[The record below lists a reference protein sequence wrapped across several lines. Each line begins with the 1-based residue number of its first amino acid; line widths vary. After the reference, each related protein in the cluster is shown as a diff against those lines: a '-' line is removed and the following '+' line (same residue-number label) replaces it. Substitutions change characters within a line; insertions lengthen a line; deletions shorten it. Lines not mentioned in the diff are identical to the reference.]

1 MSMNP
6 PQNKKINSNKI
17 QGSSGQ
23 DPILQEI
30 TLKMMMD
37 INIPG
42 KKEPIEFNESM
53 FYSDTINKSGY
64 NSLPYFTSEIE
75 YPSSIIKAL
84 PYQQQ
89 VDFFFKKSYFLYI
102 LKDTKEYNEK
112 YRKLRDQKKLQNDR
126 YKRCVEQKKKNKSF
140 QCDLNGESG
149 LTPDK
154 KKEKREKELDETKSR
169 MIERNNIAR
178 SNIMLT
184 LTILFPIKYYN
195 TTFNTYDDLFLNKV
209 SSSFSLS
216 TIMPILLN
224 ILIGM
229 KDTSE
234 KYSYLNMNGINTITQ
249 IIWLNDIYN
258 HPDYKKLAEKF
269 NTYIEWS
276 IGESIKKNEKIDEEY
291 DIFKDKFKDTL
302 MEISN
307 TKIKITTSRYSSNR
321 DEYTKYIESIKK
333 LATSLSSSFSYN
345 TAKEFLRL
353 YALLER
359 NSSETMR
366 ELIREL
372 NEKKNGNNKINV
384 NIGELNKKLTELIT
398 LYEIK
403 EFLDDPNI
411 EFQDISNYGDLQKTE
426 YNEKMNRIK
435 RLPEYN
441 KIKEFTD
448 IIKTIKQLS
457 SSNIFLQ
464 KQFEDYISGK
474 DNNINE
480 LMIPETAMN
489 DDKLRPLIDTGIS
502 LNSGTAVIQL
512 RVDIIGGKVDDTN
525 KSKVACIF
533 NGEKLGT
540 ELEEILKPNR
550 QSWMLDKYRFY
561 FDMKTETASVID
573 ETKQTVNSTKTSN
586 VKGDEKKPTGKD
598 VKMNPMEKIKKQPPI
613 KKTGTLKKQG
623 GKNRNTIRVY

>member
-1 MSMNP
+1 MV
-6 PQNKKINSNKI
+6 Q
-17 QGSSGQ
+17 
-23 DPILQEI
+23 
-30 TLKMMMD
+30 
-37 INIPG
+37 
-42 KKEPIEFNESM
+42 
-53 FYSDTINKSGY
+53 
-64 NSLPYFTSEIE
+64 
-75 YPSSIIKAL
+75 
-84 PYQQQ
+84 
-89 VDFFFKKSYFLYI
+89 
-102 LKDTKEYNEK
+102 
-112 YRKLRDQKKLQNDR
+112 
-126 YKRCVEQKKKNKSF
+126 
-140 QCDLNGESG
+140 
-149 LTPDK
+149 
-154 KKEKREKELDETKSR
+154 
-169 MIERNNIAR
+169 RNTIAR
-178 SNIMLT
+178 KNIMLT
-184 LTILFPIKYYN
+184 ITLLFPIKYYN
-195 TTFNTYDDLFLNKV
+195 TTFNTYDDLFINTI
-209 SSSFSLS
+209 SSSFSIS
-216 TIMPILLN
+216 TIMPLLLN
-224 ILIGM
+224 ILIGT

-234 KYSYLNMNGINTITQ
+234 KYSYININGINTITQ

-276 IGESIKKNEKIDEEY
+276 IGESIKKNDKIDEEY
-291 DIFKDKFKDTL
+291 EIFKYKFQDTL
-302 MEISN
+302 KEISN
-307 TKIKITTSRYSSNR
+307 TKIKITTIRYSSTR
-321 DEYTKYIESIKK
+321 QDYTKYIESIKK

-345 TAKEFLRL
+345 SAKEFLRL
-353 YALLER
+353 YAFLER
-359 NSSETMR
+359 NSSETIR

-372 NEKKNGNNKINV
+372 NEKKNSNNKINV

-448 IIKTIKQLS
+448 IIKKIKLLS

-474 DNNINE
+474 DNDINE

-489 DDKLRPLIDTGIS
+489 DEQLRQLIDTGIS
-502 LNSGTAVIQL
+502 LNSGSAVIQL
-512 RVDIIGGKVDDTN
+512 RVDVIGGKVDDTN

-540 ELEEILKPNR
+540 ELKELLKPNR
-550 QSWMLDKYRFY
+550 KAWLLDNYRFY

-573 ETKQTVNSTKTSN
+573 EKKQTVNTTKTSHFEN
-586 VKGDEKKPTGKD
+586 DEKKSTEKD
-598 VKMNPMEKIKKQPPI
+598 VKMNPMKNIKKQQPI

-623 GKNRNTIRVY
+623 GKNRNTIRLY